1 MHLDF
6 MTPDIWNGLV
16 IGTILIG
23 VSLAILRLMSDWA
36 VHKKRSTRPP
46 GNNDNRRTSTSFAK
60 SPTG

>member
-23 VSLAILRLMSDWA
+23 ASLAILRLMSDWA

-46 GNNDNRRTSTSFAK
+46 GNNDNRRN
-60 SPTG
+60 PHQ